1 MTLDQAIFV
10 EDAIEAI
17 SEGVSCQEY
26 VDMHN
31 SKAKSL
37 AAETFESALREIK
50 NHGTA
55 RKALNFV
62 RRVIESYR

>member
-17 SEGVSCQEY
+17 SEGVTRQEY
-26 VDMHN
+26 VDMHH

-37 AAETFESALREIK
+37 AGDTFESALNEIK
-50 NHGTA
+50 THGTA

-62 RRVIESYR
+62 RRIIESYR